1 MREQEA
7 KLANVKKSCEVAR
20 KVTKVFSI
28 LMIIATVLCLIGGI
42 TVFAARNYIND
53 NVVIEDY
60 NSETYDDYSNVNLSF
75 PVYSC
80 YKRSVD
86 YLKSKGVNLD
96 DEKYYQRHYKSRRHS
111 F

>member
-42 TVFAARNYIND
+42 TVFAARD
-53 NVVIEDY
+53 RG
-60 NSETYDDYSNVNLSF
+60 L
-75 PVYSC
+75 
-80 YKRSVD
+80 
-86 YLKSKGVNLD
+86 
-96 DEKYYQRHYKSRRHS
+96 QQ
-111 F
+111 